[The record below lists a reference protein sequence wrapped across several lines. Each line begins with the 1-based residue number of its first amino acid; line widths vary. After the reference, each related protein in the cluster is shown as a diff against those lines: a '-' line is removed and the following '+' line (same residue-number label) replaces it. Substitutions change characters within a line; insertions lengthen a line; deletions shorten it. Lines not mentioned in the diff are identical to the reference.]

1 MQQESPGKR
10 STGASEKP
18 KGKSKKRSTKSKG
31 LGDDIEKITKATG
44 IKKVVDAI
52 AEATGAD
59 CGCGKRKEWLNNRF
73 PNYDGMSKEDQEIY
87 AKELR
92 PRLKPGITIDFAF
105 QALFIDV
112 YQRTFGVRLKKRRC
126 SDCFLK
132 EGERLEKAYIA
143 SCDS

>member
-18 KGKSKKRSTKSKG
+18 KGKSKKRLTKSKG

-52 AEATGAD
+52 AEATGTD

-73 PNYDGMSKEDQEIY
+73 PSYDGMSKADQEIY

-92 PRLKPGITIDFAF
+92 PRLKPGITVDFAF
-105 QALFIDV
+105 QELLIDV
-112 YQRTFGVRLKKRRC
+112 YQRTFGIRLKKRRC
-126 SDCFLK
+126 GDCFLK
-132 EGERLEKAYIA
+132 AGEKLEKAYIA